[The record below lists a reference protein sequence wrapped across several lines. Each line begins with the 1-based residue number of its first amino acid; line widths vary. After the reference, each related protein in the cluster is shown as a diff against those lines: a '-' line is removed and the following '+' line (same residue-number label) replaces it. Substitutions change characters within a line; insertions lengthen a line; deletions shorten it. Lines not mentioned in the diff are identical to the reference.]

1 MQLNQP
7 FFPDAER
14 QAAWHEEAIAFGERL
29 DAERCQIPAAASLS
43 PEREVNA
50 TPLAPPS
57 QPLPSIPTMARRLA
71 PFVASGLVSF
81 SEAQDTIM
89 EHIVRYRWQELCG
102 SSEQQL
108 ATEHYVAGILSR
120 EAEAASH
127 G

>member
-1 MQLNQP
+1 VHLKQA
-7 FFPDAER
+7 FFPDPER

-29 DAERCQIPAAASLS
+29 DAERCQIPAAPSLS

-50 TPLAPPS
+50 TPLVLPT
-57 QPLPSIPTMARRLA
+57 PLPSIPVMARRLA
-71 PFVASGLVSF
+71 PFVANGSISF
-81 SEAQDTIM
+81 AEAQDTIM
-89 EHIVRYRWQELCG
+89 QHIVRYRWQELCG

-120 EAEAASH
+120 EAEAAIH